1 MHVPLSWLAL
11 VNGDSKNSGSVPT
24 RISNACIAKGLPNRC
39 QAPGARAAK
48 WILLFQAVF
57 PTIPPTAPVA
67 KDGQQQ
73 QYAMQSFSQTHGCAI
88 CQATDPTSP
97 TGSKP
102 SRNASPGSSQSWLW
116 LACGSRGF
124 AKTPGFVVSLKLA
137 TLVPWSSRQCL
148 PCEQFL
154 PMTTA
159 GSCTLQAWA

>member
-11 VNGDSKNSGSVPT
+11 VNGDSKKSGSVPT
-24 RISNACIAKGLPNRC
+24 RISNACISTPHPNRC

-57 PTIPPTAPVA
+57 PTIHPAASGA

-102 SRNASPGSSQSWLW
+102 SRNASPGSSQSWPW